1 MESDIKHIAI
11 FASGAGSNAKKI
23 IEHFVGHPTIKVS
36 LVVCNK
42 KEAGVLQHAS
52 NYQVPF
58 LLIDKENFFAGDGYV
73 SHLKD
78 AKIDFI
84 VLAGF
89 LWKIPLALVEAYPNR
104 IINIHPALLPNF
116 GGKGMYG
123 SHVHE
128 AVINSGQVKSGI
140 TIHYVDEKYD
150 NGDVIFQVYCNVN
163 ENDNAST
170 LAEKIHQLEHKFFPL
185 VVEKCVMSLGI
196 KLKLSPDQL

>member
-1 MESDIKHIAI
+1 M
-11 FASGAGSNAKKI
+11 
-23 IEHFVGHPTIKVS
+23 GHPTIKVS

-42 KEAGVLQHAS
+42 KEAGVLEYAS
-52 NYQVPF
+52 NYHVPF
-58 LLIDKENFFAGDGYV
+58 LLIDKVNFFSGDGYV

-78 AKIDFI
+78 ANIDFI

-89 LWKIPLALVEAYPNR
+89 LWKIPQALVEAYPNK

-123 SHVHE
+123 ANVHE

-150 NGDVIFQVYCNVN
+150 NGDVIFQAYCNID

-170 LAEKIHQLEHKFFPL
+170 LAEKIHLLEHKFFSL
-185 VVEKCVMSLGI
+185 VVEKCVVSLGVKI
-196 KLKLSPDQL
+196 KLSQDQL